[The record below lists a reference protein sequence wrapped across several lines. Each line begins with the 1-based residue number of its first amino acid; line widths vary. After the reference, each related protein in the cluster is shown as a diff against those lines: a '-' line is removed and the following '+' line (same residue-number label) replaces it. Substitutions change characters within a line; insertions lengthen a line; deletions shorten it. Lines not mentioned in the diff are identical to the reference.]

1 VGATIR
7 NQETGLVLKSAP
19 EFGKDGAWPP
29 VATEWTPL
37 RWELFESAEFK
48 PTTFAAYGLVKLYDY
63 AFTRSRGSKKLTVTA
78 DFLRDDPLHNKLFSL
93 SWALIGGEGNN
104 FEVAYG
110 MQIEGISAAHRRY
123 QDTLTSFGYNVQT
136 WSSNGGRVPR
146 PSELRR
152 VVHSERWRRQDP
164 VIQLPPGATHEV
176 THSVTTGLTVERSK
190 QLATSLGLN
199 LGGNVV
205 GIQNRLSSQVN
216 KEFGFRLEITA
227 QGENTR
233 TLTLTNQSENR
244 YRRFALWHIDHQIT
258 VAALD
263 LVGYEPLDSAGHERL
278 ENSAIG
284 SSHVRRWAVRG
295 KNRNSLV
302 ESSAQPGRPGLL
314 RPVWAPR
321 GEAVFATADA
331 AYVTYVEIDRS

>member
-1 VGATIR
+1 M
-7 NQETGLVLKSAP
+7 LKSAP
-19 EFGKDGAWPP
+19 EFGKDGGWPP
-29 VATEWTPL
+29 AATEWTPL

-63 AFTRSRGSKKLTVTA
+63 AFTRSRGSKKLIATA
-78 DFLRDDPLHNKLFSL
+78 DFLRDDPLYNELFSL
-93 SWALIGGEGNN
+93 SWALIEGEGLHD

-110 MQIEGISAAHRRY
+110 MQIGGISAAHRRY
-123 QDTLTSFGYNVQT
+123 EDSVTSFGSNVET

-152 VVHSERWRRQDP
+152 VVHSVRWGREDP

-176 THSVTTGLTVERSK
+176 THSVTTGLTEERSM
-190 QLATSLGLN
+190 QLATSLGFN

-216 KEFGFRLEITA
+216 KEFGLRLEITA

-233 TLTLTNQSENR
+233 TLTLVNQSENH

-263 LVGYEPLDSAGHERL
+263 LVGYECLDSAGKERL

-295 KNRNSLV
+295 KMRNSLV
-302 ESSAQPGRPGLL
+302 ESSAQPGRPGLVG
-314 RPVWAPR
+314 PVWAPR

-331 AYVTYVEIDRS
+331 AHVTYVEIDRS